1 MKENV
6 HIAIVRVSVYNY
18 RELEIEGMDRR
29 WNICQ
34 LLKQLKNGEYQRE
47 EYRYFV
53 AKGE

>member
-1 MKENV
+1 MKGNV

-18 RELEIEGMDRR
+18 RELEMEGKDRR